1 MWPNS
6 GQPFVSAGR
15 SLTPVPSSLDR
26 INQEGINE
34 QRVILGTLFVRLR
47 DLSARQEAS
56 GYGPVPHEQQQID
69 QMFDL
74 TNRLRAERRIPILG
88 LDARRCQ
95 AATVHAEE
103 KARYN
108 YVSDRGHGVFPI
120 RSNPGSR
127 AWACGYAW
135 SGIAETVC
143 GGSSDVG
150 SVLSSWLRSRAHA
163 RILMDPQY
171 QDAGIGIARGST
183 RTYWVLMLGTRP
195 RNSSPGRSWGLKVIL

>member
-1 MWPNS
+1 MIKGLFWALFS
-6 GQPFVSAGR
+6 FVCVTSALGKKP
-15 SLTPVPSSLDR
+15 TIAVPVPD
-26 INQEGINE
+26 EE
-34 QRVILGTLFVRLR
+34 
-47 DLSARQEAS
+47 
-56 GYGPVPHEQQQID
+56 QQID

-88 LDARRCQ
+88 LDARLCH

-103 KARYN
+103 MARYN
-108 YVSDRGHGVFPI
+108 YVSDRGHGIFPI

-135 SGIAETVC
+135 SSIAETVC

-150 SVLSSWLRSRAHA
+150 SVLGSWLRSRAHA
-163 RILMDPQY
+163 HILMDSQY

-195 RNSSPGRSWGLKVIL
+195 ENSSPGRSWGMKVTL

>member
-1 MWPNS
+1 MSKGLFWAL
-6 GQPFVSAGR
+6 FLFACATSALGKKP
-15 SLTPVPSSLDR
+15 TVAVPVPD
-26 INQEGINE
+26 EE
-34 QRVILGTLFVRLR
+34 
-47 DLSARQEAS
+47 
-56 GYGPVPHEQQQID
+56 QQID
-69 QMFDL
+69 QMFDW

-88 LDARRCQ
+88 LDARLCH

-103 KARYN
+103 MARYN
-108 YVSDRGHGVFPI
+108 YVSDRGHGIFPV

-135 SGIAETVC
+135 SSIAETVC

-171 QDAGIGIARGST
+171 QDVGIGIARGSN
-183 RTYWVLMLGTRP
+183 RTYWVLMLATKPENRRLG
-195 RNSSPGRSWGLKVIL
+195 GVGG